1 MKAVIIS
8 KLLTASVTESVI
20 ASSLAAEP
28 STKIASSIFPIF
40 FLIFSKFASDFGK
53 LCETFKN
60 TSAVVYSALSLVTI
74 PYSVNTEVPD
84 IMLDTNTL
92 KIICPYL

>member
-1 MKAVIIS
+1 MKAVITS
-8 KLLTASVTESVI
+8 KLLTASAI

-28 STKIASSIFPIF
+28 STKIASSIFPKN

-60 TSAVVYSALSLVTI
+60 TSAVVYSALSYSLSLVTI
-74 PYSVNTEVPD
+74 PYSVNYRGTRHYVG
-84 IMLDTNTL
+84 
-92 KIICPYL
+92 Y

>member
-60 TSAVVYSALSLVTI
+60 TSAVVYSALSYSLNLVTI
-74 PYSVNTEVPD
+74 PYSVNYRGTRHYVG
-84 IMLDTNTL
+84 
-92 KIICPYL
+92 Y

>member
-1 MKAVIIS
+1 MKAGIIS
-8 KLLTASVTESVI
+8 KLLTASAI

-40 FLIFSKFASDFGK
+40 FLIFSKLANDFGK

-60 TSAVVYSALSLVTI
+60 TSAVVYSALSYSLSLVTI
-74 PYSVNTEVPD
+74 PYSVNYRGTRHY
-84 IMLDTNTL
+84 IG
-92 KIICPYL
+92 Y